1 MKSNECRVYFALN
14 GGDFDP
20 EEMTRFLGMKPTS
33 TKRKGE
39 KVPDRIPKFSSWVL
53 STANVVDECVDVYEM
68 ASEIVKQLQPR
79 KELIMDATRKFGVF
93 SKLQVV
99 MSISVE
105 EDASTPA
112 IGFDVEIMQFL
123 GEIGAFIDIDTYK
136 H

>member
-1 MKSNECRVYFALN
+1 LKSNECRVYFALN
-14 GGDFDP
+14 GDDFDP
-20 EEMTRFLGMKPTS
+20 EEMTQFLGMKPTS
-33 TKRKGE
+33 TKRKRE
-39 KVPDRIPKFSSWVL
+39 KVPGRIPKFSSWVL
-53 STANVVDECVDVYEM
+53 STANVVDESVDVYEM
-68 ASEIVKQLQPR
+68 ASEIVKQLQPK
-79 KELIMDATRKFGVF
+79 KELIMDAIRKFGVF

-112 IGFDVEIMQFL
+112 IGFDVETIQFL

>member
-1 MKSNECRVYFALN
+1 LKSNECRVYFALN

>member
-1 MKSNECRVYFALN
+1 LKSNECRVYFALN
-14 GGDFDP
+14 GDDFDP
-20 EEMTRFLGMKPTS
+20 EEMTQFLGMKPTS

-39 KVPDRIPKFSSWVL
+39 KVPGRIPKFSSWVL
-53 STANVVDECVDVYEM
+53 STANVVDESVDVYEM
-68 ASEIVKQLQPR
+68 ASEIVKQLQPK
-79 KELIMDATRKFGVF
+79 KELIMDAIRKFGVF
-93 SKLQVV
+93 SKHQVV

-112 IGFDVEIMQFL
+112 IGFDVETIQFL